1 MKIGMSWRGT
11 GCFDWR
17 NVHYTHITRKSKVFR
32 NYATTYTIIL
42 PTTHQNRIL
51 GHVTQKPPHGR
62 GCSANYNIEFTVC
75 GNELRKSRI
84 LENIKKGVC
93 LFF

>member
-1 MKIGMSWRGT
+1 MSWRGT

-51 GHVTQKPPHGR
+51 GHVTQNLHMGGGVVPTTILNLLCVEMSCVKV
-62 GCSANYNIEFTVC
+62 EF
-75 GNELRKSRI
+75 
-84 LENIKKGVC
+84 
-93 LFF
+93 